1 MQTLEANKQLT
12 MPDGSTFVVVESRLE
27 QRWL

>member
-12 MPDGSTFVVVESRLE
+12 TPDGTTFVVVESRIQ